1 MSSRRKRKLYYA
13 VFYTPHSSQTA
24 TKYYQSN
31 IKHKNATSKMKILHS
46 AGIELYI
53 VFVTA
58 ILSLLQPSFGFQQTR
73 NQAHLSSP
81 SPTVNIPKCDGDKND
96 DHTGKQ
102 IQHSSISSMS
112 RRKAMFSSAAT
123 TTAILQ
129 CLLFGGG
136 VITNTIGSVA
146 YAADSTDF
154 PTSAG
159 RRGCITDS
167 NPSRTIVTC
176 RGDMQSNNPDG
187 RLSKVSATENGVST
201 SSVKNPSRFSPPWS
215 YLTETQDAKRA
226 WKSLQSAVLN
236 VDQSCQ
242 IIEIT
247 DNYLHAIVPTTSP
260 PGIEG
265 VDDLEFL
272 IRPED
277 NVILYR
283 SASRTSVFVYPLT
296 QPVSDSNSNLKRL
309 QKIRQSLGW
318 EELGYQQQGSNR
330 I

>member
-1 MSSRRKRKLYYA
+1 M
-13 VFYTPHSSQTA
+13 Q
-24 TKYYQSN
+24 
-31 IKHKNATSKMKILHS
+31 ILRS
-46 AGIELYI
+46 AGVESYI
-53 VFVTA
+53 LFVIT
-58 ILSLLQPSFGFQQTR
+58 ILSLLQPQFLYSFGFQQTR
-73 NQAHLSSP
+73 NNQAHPSSSSSSSPSTSTSP
-81 SPTVNIPKCDGDKND
+81 SPTVNIPKYDSGRSDDDSQFQHSSLITKCDGDKND
-96 DHTGKQ
+96 DHKQ
-102 IQHSSISSMS
+102 IQHSSIPSMS
-112 RRKAMFSSAAT
+112 RRKAMFSSVTT
-123 TTAILQ
+123 TTAVLQ
-129 CLLFGGG
+129 CILIGRG
-136 VITNTIGSVA
+136 VTTNTIGSIA

-242 IIEIT
+242 IIELT